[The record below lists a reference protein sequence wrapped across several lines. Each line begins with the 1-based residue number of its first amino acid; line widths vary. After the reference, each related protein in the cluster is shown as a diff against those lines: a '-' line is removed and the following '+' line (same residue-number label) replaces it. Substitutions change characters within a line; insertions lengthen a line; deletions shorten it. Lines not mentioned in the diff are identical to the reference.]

1 MGNKFADIEEE
12 QRLIL
17 HIRSNDKQMEMVA
30 ILKKHLKDNLAV
42 IDLLYSGPKPLNFD
56 NVDIDM
62 EYCPEQ
68 DVPFI
73 WHNVK
78 IVFYKNAYV
87 LQVFSDGIRNNR
99 RNSFRISV
107 AKKVWCK
114 IIGGVSQ
121 HAIVKDISLSG
132 FSITD
137 QKKELNM
144 TIGSQLSFSFED
156 WGYQI
161 DLEGRVVRIEERED
175 MTIYGMVICNV
186 CNDLSP
192 YINMKQRRN
201 RK

>member
-17 HIRSNDKQMEMVA
+17 HIHSNDKQMEMEAV
-30 ILKKHLKDNLAV
+30 LKKHLQDNLAV
-42 IDLLYSGPKPLNFD
+42 IELIYSGIKQLNFD
-56 NVDIDM
+56 NVTIDM
-62 EYCPEQ
+62 EYCPDH
-68 DVPFI
+68 DVPYI
-73 WHNVK
+73 WHGVK
-78 IVFYKNAYV
+78 VVFYKNAYV

-144 TIGSQLSFSFED
+144 SIGSQVSISFED

-161 DLEGRVVRIEERED
+161 DLEGRVVRIDERED

>member
-17 HIRSNDKQMEMVA
+17 HIRSNDKQMEMIAV
-30 ILKKHLKDNLAV
+30 LKKHLKDNLAV

-121 HAIVKDISLSG
+121 HVILKDVSLSG

-137 QKKELNM
+137 QKKELNLS
-144 TIGSQLSFSFED
+144 IGTQLSISFEE

-161 DLEGRVVRIEERED
+161 NLDGRVVRIEERED
-175 MTIYGMVICNV
+175 MIIYGMVICNM